1 MQTRP
6 QCRRDLGETDRNG
19 SVLQTQRKECD
30 KGRGMIEGS
39 LRSLQYLEDYPW
51 VFVFMQLLKNQSSKM
66 RLEMT
71 VIYYHV
77 PAVGKGVDIKSLF
90 LVHFGCL
97 VQFDCDTRDRWHSG
111 SLSG

>member
-1 MQTRP
+1 M
-6 QCRRDLGETDRNG
+6 
-19 SVLQTQRKECD
+19 
-30 KGRGMIEGS
+30 
-39 LRSLQYLEDYPW
+39 RSLQHLEDYPW
-51 VFVFMQLLKNQSSKM
+51 VFVFMQLLQNQSSKV

-77 PAVGKGVDIKSLF
+77 PAVGKGLDIKSLF

-97 VQFDCDTRDRWHSG
+97 VQFDCDTRDHWHSG